1 MKTLAI
7 EAFVGALAL
16 ATLITAPALAQSARR
31 SVPDTGFGVPY
42 DRQIT
47 RDPND
52 VVVNGKVRGRDPDP
66 FIREQLLRGYE
77 LGGSQD

>member
-1 MKTLAI
+1 MKMLAI
-7 EAFVGALAL
+7 KTFVSAVALT
-16 ATLITAPALAQSARR
+16 TLLSAPALAQSPRR
-31 SVPDTGFGVPY
+31 SAPDAGFGAPY
-42 DRQIT
+42 DRPIT

-66 FIREQLLRGYE
+66 FIRQQILRGYE

>member
-7 EAFVGALAL
+7 KTFVGALAL
-16 ATLITAPALAQSARR
+16 TPLLTAPALAQSARR
-31 SVPDTGFGVPY
+31 SAPDAGFGAPY